1 MTFTRRALLAIAAT
15 TLTTGAFA
23 QAASTGSGQAWPA
36 KAIRLVVPFP
46 PGGGTDIIAR
56 ETSQKVAA
64 ATGWTFIIDNKPG
77 AGGNLGVDAV
87 AKSPADGY
95 TIVLGQTSNLAINP
109 TLYTKLPY
117 DPQKDLAPILVL
129 ADAPLVMVTGAKSPY
144 KTLADAVSAAKA
156 KPGTV
161 NFASP
166 GNGTVAHL
174 TSELFQKAA
183 AVKTQHVPYKGANQA
198 LTDVLSGNVELYMS
212 SVPTLLG
219 QIKQG
224 KLRALAV
231 TSAKRVDD
239 LPEVPTINES
249 GYKGFNAV
257 TWFGLL
263 APAGTPKD
271 IVARLNAEF
280 NKALQQPALRKRL
293 GDEGADPVGGTPEQF
308 ASLIKDD
315 LTRWGKIVK
324 DSGVKVD

>member
-1 MTFTRRALLAIAAT
+1 MTFTRRTLLAIAAASFA
-15 TLTTGAFA
+15 TGAFA
-23 QAASTGSGQAWPA
+23 QAFPSKP
-36 KAIRLVVPFP
+36 IRLIVPFP

-64 ATGWTFIIDNKPG
+64 ATGWTFVIENKPG
-77 AGGNLGVDAV
+77 AGGNMGVDAV
-87 AKSPADGY
+87 AKAPADGY

-109 TLYTKLPY
+109 SLYAKMPY
-117 DPQKDLAPILVL
+117 DSQKDLAPIVLV
-129 ADAPLVMVTGAKSPY
+129 ANAPLVMVTSATSSY
-144 KTLADAVSAAKA
+144 KTLADAVNAAKA
-156 KPGTV
+156 KPGAI

-166 GNGTVAHL
+166 GNGTVANL

-183 AVKTQHVPYKGANQA
+183 GIKTQHVPYKGAAMA
-198 LTDVLSGNVELYMS
+198 LTDVISGTVDLYMS

-239 LPEVPTINES
+239 LPNVPTINES
-249 GYKGFNAV
+249 GYQGFDAV

-271 IVARLNAEF
+271 VVARLNAEF
-280 NKALQQPALRKRL
+280 NKALQQPELRKKL
-293 GDEGADPVGGTPEQF
+293 SDEGADPAGGTPEQF
-308 ASLIKDD
+308 ATLIRDEVP
-315 LTRWGKIVK
+315 RWGKVVK
-324 DSGVKVD
+324 ESGARID

>member
-1 MTFTRRALLAIAAT
+1 MTVNRRLLLAIAAS
-15 TLTTGAFA
+15 TLCTGAFA
-23 QAASTGSGQAWPA
+23 QAWPS
-36 KAIRLVVPFP
+36 KPIRLVVPFP

-64 ATGWTFIIDNKPG
+64 ATGWTFVIDNKPG
-77 AGGNLGVDAV
+77 AGGNLGVDSV

-109 TLYTKLPY
+109 TLYAKMPY
-117 DPQKDLAPILVL
+117 DSVKDLAPIVLV
-129 ADAPLVMVTGAKSPY
+129 ANAPLVMVTGMNTPH
-144 KTLADAVSAAKA
+144 KTLADAVKAAKA
-156 KPGTV
+156 KPGNL

-174 TSELFQKAA
+174 TSEMFQKAA
-183 AVKTQHVPYKGANQA
+183 GVQTQHVPYKGAAQA
-198 LTDVLSGNVELYMS
+198 LTDVISGTVDLYMS

-239 LPEVPTINES
+239 LPNVPTINES
-249 GYKGFNAV
+249 GYTGFDAV

-271 IVARLNAEF
+271 VIARLNAEF
-280 NKALQQPALRKRL
+280 NKALQQPALQKKL
-293 GDEGADPVGGTPEQF
+293 GDEGADPAGGTPEQF
-308 ASLIKDD
+308 AALIRDEI
-315 LTRWGKIVK
+315 TRWGKVVK
-324 DSGVKVD
+324 ESGAKID

>member
-1 MTFTRRALLAIAAT
+1 MQILRRATPALFASMLSA
-15 TLTTGAFA
+15 GAFA
-23 QAASTGSGQAWPA
+23 QAWPA
-36 KAIRLVVPFP
+36 KPIRIVVPFP

-56 ETSQKVAA
+56 ETSQRVAK
-64 ATGWTFIIDNKPG
+64 ATGWTLVIDNKPG

-95 TIVLGQTSNLAINP
+95 TLVLGQSSNLAINP

-117 DPQKDLAPILVL
+117 DPQKDLAPILLV
-129 ADAPLVMVTGAKSPY
+129 ANAPLVMVTAVTTPY

-156 KPGTV
+156 RPGQV

-174 TSELFQKAA
+174 TAELFQKAA
-183 AVKTQHVPYKGANQA
+183 GVKTQHVPYKGASQA
-198 LTDVLSGNVELYMS
+198 MTDVISGTVDLYMS

-219 QIKQG
+219 HIKQG
-224 KLRALAV
+224 KVRALAV

-239 LPEVPTINES
+239 LPDVPTINES
-249 GYKGFNAV
+249 GYKGFDAV

-271 IVARLNAEF
+271 VIAKLNAEF
-280 NKALQQPALRKRL
+280 NKALQQPELAKRL
-293 GDEGADPVGGTPEQF
+293 GDEGADPAGGTPEQF
-308 ASLIKDD
+308 AALIKAEIP
-315 LTRWGKIVK
+315 RWGKVVK
-324 DSGVKVD
+324 ESGARID